1 MNLSRINLIILL
13 AVLLIFSKGFSQEKE
28 ILSGQIITEEP
39 LNSPVHIINIT
50 LEKGTLSELTGS
62 FSVEVNPGDILLFS
76 SIQFEK
82 KQIQVTPKILQ
93 LGSIEVN
100 LLPVLNELDEVRLHN
115 LSGNLAKDIQDIKTY
130 DPTALGYT
138 FSDKKPLS
146 IEERKFSALNSNPIG
161 MIYGVIS
168 GENKMLKKAIANNKL
183 RKLVIKAKE
192 QLPNEVFTETLKLKE
207 NKIVDFLYYCSR
219 KPNFKE
225 LVNKNDPLILMEF
238 VKGMIT
244 EYNEFIQD

>member
-1 MNLSRINLIILL
+1 M
-13 AVLLIFSKGFSQEKE
+13 AVLLIFSEGFSQEKE

-115 LSGNLAKDIQDIKTY
+115 LSGNLAIKTY

-161 MIYGVIS
+161 MFYGVIS
-168 GENKMLKKAIANNKL
+168 GENNMLKKAIANNKL

-192 QLPNEVFTETLKLKE
+192 QLPNEVFTETLKFKE